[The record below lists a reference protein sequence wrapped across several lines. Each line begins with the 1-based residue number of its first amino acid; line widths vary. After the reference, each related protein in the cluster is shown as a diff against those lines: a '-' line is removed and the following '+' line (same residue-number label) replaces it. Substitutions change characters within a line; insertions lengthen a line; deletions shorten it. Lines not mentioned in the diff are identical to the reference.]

1 MCANKG
7 GPLKPDQV
15 NVQLSVVPSS
25 LNFARK
31 VPWAPLAFGGTSL
44 KVDSRVEKRRASPSL
59 LLFAC
64 VEKLPN
70 TRTAMAASAALMHS
84 FFIFLLL
91 SRHQEH
97 AGLGERGVL
106 PSRRLKD

>member
-25 LNFARK
+25 LSFARK

-44 KVDSRVEKRRASPSL
+44 KVDSCVEKRRAPLTL
-59 LLFAC
+59 LLAC
-64 VEKLPN
+64 VEKLPDN
-70 TRTAMAASAALMHS
+70 KTAKAASAILMHS
-84 FFIFLLL
+84 FFISCSFL
-91 SRHQEH
+91 STKKT
-97 AGLGERGVL
+97 AERENQGCWRPV
-106 PSRRLKD
+106 R

>member
-1 MCANKG
+1 MARTTSAK
-7 GPLKPDQV
+7 
-15 NVQLSVVPSS
+15 VPSE
-25 LNFARK
+25 LMVPRK
-31 VPWAPLAFGGTSL
+31 SATPLLELGGTSPNPTMWA
-44 KVDSRVEKRRASPSL
+44 EMIASSSV
-59 LLFAC
+59 FAV